1 MVKAMT
7 MKSKREC
14 ARTCGMK
21 VELPLKQVSMES
33 TLVAPNLG
41 RIDRV
46 QDYSTSDFL
55 VKLFVTMRSIW

>member
-1 MVKAMT
+1 
-7 MKSKREC
+7 
-14 ARTCGMK
+14 MK